1 LRGVAAILILI
12 SLVRPLRAGEAPG
25 SGAAL
30 RSLSERWKIDFKLS
44 LTEQKGKWVFAVDG
58 FTDLPA
64 ETVLR
69 ARVFVVSLVRDPFE
83 GMREDDDEALVRD
96 DDGLQPS
103 VCRFKAGSGWFHEEV
118 HVFSRKPYSIRDR
131 AKISC
136 LPEDQTQANGLKVGN
151 EVFERKAD
159 LRAGT
164 EADYAGELR
173 DRLGEA
179 SRQLIVLEKLG
190 YELKEHLEKPADRA
204 AWTTWKEAAARK
216 IDRIREENAERFALW
231 AVWMEGQS
239 RMRVGGLC
247 ELLQHILSAVDEGS
261 GADRRVRD
269 LAAGYLESLEEAID
283 VIGADVPLNPL
294 RGRAILAA
302 YEAALSPLRTV
313 RAPAP
318 DLVRRARSDGLTAL
332 FDLTLMLRVRR
343 RGYVHVNLVGARLV
357 QVFDRIA
364 ARASAVDLTSAFREH
379 DEALREFR
387 VFARLN

>member
-1 LRGVAAILILI
+1 MRIVAAILILI
-12 SLVRPLRAGEAPG
+12 GLARPLRAGEAPG
-25 SGAAL
+25 SGAAS
-30 RSLSERWKIDFKLS
+30 RPLSERWKIDFKLS

-69 ARVFVVSLVRDPFE
+69 ARVFVVSLVRDPFD

-96 DDGLQPS
+96 DGLQPA

-118 HVFSRKPYSIRDR
+118 HVFSRKPYSIRYR

-136 LPEDQTQANGLKVGN
+136 LPEDQTPANGLKVGN
-151 EVFERKAD
+151 EAFERKAD

-164 EADYAGELR
+164 EADFAGELR
-173 DRLGEA
+173 ERLGEA
-179 SRQLIVLEKLG
+179 SRQLIDLEKLG
-190 YELKEHLEKPADRA
+190 YELRERLEKSADRA
-204 AWTTWKEAAARK
+204 SWPAWKEAAAKK

-231 AVWMEGQS
+231 AVWMEGQT

-247 ELLQHILSAVDEGS
+247 ELLQHILSAVDEGG

-269 LAAGYLESLEEAID
+269 LAAGYLESIEEAID
-283 VIGADVPLNPL
+283 VIGADVPLNAV
-294 RGRAILAA
+294 RGKAILTA
-302 YEAALSPLRTV
+302 YEAALSPLRTA

-318 DLVRRARSDGLTAL
+318 EVVRRARGDGLTAL

-343 RGYVHVNLVGARLV
+343 RGYVHVNQVGARLAR
-357 QVFDRIA
+357 VFDRID
-364 ARASAVDLTSAFREH
+364 ARASAEDLAFAFREH

-387 VFARLN
+387 VFAGLN